1 MRSIKK
7 RYNVTE
13 SAVTLTRRPL
23 ALAGSTR
30 QHRDRRED
38 FSTVSVLLPV
48 VSDLISVILG
58 KSICENIIFII
69 SCAAHQHQLE
79 IDLQSISD
87 RIEVVQNTVNARYDF
102 TSQCIIVR
110 INHSRRNHPFYSPES
125 SKICRCQ
132 WWIKFNR
139 LGGCHRDRKVTFHS
153 SQPIPQLYPVP
164 RQRLPKMLPE
174 AIIHYCQ
181 LRIHVNGDYY
191 NPTWDEIRGSSRSR
205 LSRLPTKV

>member
-13 SAVTLTRRPL
+13 STVTLTRRPL

-58 KSICENIIFII
+58 VSSNKFICENIIFII

-79 IDLQSISD
+79 IDLQSLSN
-87 RIEVVQNTVNARYDF
+87 RIDVVQNTVNARRDF
-102 TSQCIIVR
+102 TFQCIIVR
-110 INHSRRNHPFYSPES
+110 INHSRRNHPFY
-125 SKICRCQ
+125 
-132 WWIKFNR
+132 
-139 LGGCHRDRKVTFHS
+139 
-153 SQPIPQLYPVP
+153 
-164 RQRLPKMLPE
+164 
-174 AIIHYCQ
+174 
-181 LRIHVNGDYY
+181 
-191 NPTWDEIRGSSRSR
+191 
-205 LSRLPTKV
+205 